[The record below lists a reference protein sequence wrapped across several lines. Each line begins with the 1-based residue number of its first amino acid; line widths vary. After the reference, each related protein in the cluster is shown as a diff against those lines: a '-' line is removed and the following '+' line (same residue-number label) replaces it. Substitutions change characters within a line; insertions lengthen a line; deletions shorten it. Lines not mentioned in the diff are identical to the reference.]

1 VSDVGIEIEK
11 RSLILDIIAFVV
23 LSNRP
28 RLLDV
33 VDDASNTS
41 PPPKL
46 LALFNDAGSIVSDAS
61 RHSEAQLFCS
71 TRTVATA
78 VVDF

>member
-46 LALFNDAGSIVSDAS
+46 LALFNDGSIVSDAS